1 MRRNRAVQL
10 RRAPA
15 GEKAAGPGFVMKARP
30 VLVSATRTVGKGEPF
45 GYAAPL
51 SAPAAPPQARP
62 GRLRPAPLSFGSEI
76 APLRAFALRPFP
88 GGSRLAYGP
97 RNHPHTARPLNR
109 RASRPAGAFNR
120 GKAVGLSAGQN
131 A

>member
-51 SAPAAPPQARP
+51 SAPA
-62 GRLRPAPLSFGSEI
+62 APLSFGSEI